1 MKKYRIVKFTK
12 SDPTRYHH
20 MFIIEQRYM
29 LFFWKPIMDKSFP
42 YVPKTFMTL
51 YAAEYFIGGLRQV
64 DGRYKRSIEKYV

>member
-1 MKKYRIVKFTK
+1 
-12 SDPTRYHH
+12 